1 MVDGGDEIGVR
12 DRRALTVGDRDQR
25 HFVEAEI
32 ERPQV
37 RQILPAMQRRQR
49 AAGKRPKQRKME
61 LVDVE
66 VQDVEIVST
75 FAHSVQHQ
83 HVIRNR
89 IAHVPVEPQR
99 RRRATDKPRGRHGIA
114 AREQGHVMTQAD
126 EFLRKIGDNPF
137 GAAIEPR
144 RHALNKRGD
153 LRDFH

>member
-1 MVDGGDEIGVR
+1 MVDGSDEIGVR

-37 RQILPAMQRRQR
+37 RQILPAVQRRQR
-49 AAGKRPKQRKME
+49 AAGERPKQRKME

-66 VQDVEIVST
+66 VQDVEIVGT
-75 FAHSVQHQ
+75 FAYSVQHQ

-89 IAHVPVEPQR
+89 IAHVRVEPQR

-114 AREQGHVMTQAD
+114 ACEQGHVMTQAD
-126 EFLRKIGDNPF
+126 EFLSKIGDNPF
-137 GAAIEPR
+137 RAAIEPR